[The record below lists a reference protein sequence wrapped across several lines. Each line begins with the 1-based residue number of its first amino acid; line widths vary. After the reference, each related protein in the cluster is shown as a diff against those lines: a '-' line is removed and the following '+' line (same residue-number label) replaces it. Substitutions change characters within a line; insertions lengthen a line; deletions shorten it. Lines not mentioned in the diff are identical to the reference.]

1 MNNTIHNRISA
12 SEQLEAIKYMAENG
26 NLSNYLSEDG
36 KMDTDAIW
44 GAVNEMNKRKLLEQH
59 PYTITKLANGRW
71 QTFLPA
77 DGTQKKKQIR
87 RVDKDDLEAVV
98 VAYYV
103 KKNTV
108 HTIEKV
114 AYEWLDF
121 KASEPG
127 FKRASYDRY
136 ENNYLRILGD
146 YSDINIS
153 KLSEYELEDYLIERI
168 VEKQIT
174 YRAWSDI
181 KIVLKGIFKYAKRH
195 QYTDIAIDDVLDY
208 VDSEKKVFA
217 KPKIKNDSEDV
228 FTEDEVRKIE
238 EYIDGRKKLS
248 LVDLGIKLAL
258 RTGLRAGELAALKYS
273 DLDTRAKAMR
283 ISRTEQH
290 SKNSEGHIEY
300 YFSDEGTLKCEH
312 PAEDLYID
320 NGAIEL
326 IQEINARYPESDFL
340 FFDGHFIRSQAFS
353 KRLSHICKTIGIPS
367 RTLHKARKTYATR
380 LINAGVDQMLVK
392 TQLRHKDITTT
403 LKHYYRDNK
412 SAAEKAAKIEAVL
425 SAY

>member
-1 MNNTIHNRISA
+1 MTNLTGLNVNVWDFIRSLDDISPY
-12 SEQLEAIKYMAENG
+12 IAENG
-26 NLSNYLSEDG
+26 NIDMVAVQDA
-36 KMDTDAIW
+36 MDK
-44 GAVNEMNKRKLLEQH
+44 MNKSKLLEQH
-59 PYTITKLANGRW
+59 PYAITRLANRRW

-77 DGTQKKKQIR
+77 DGKSKKKQIR
-87 RVDKDDLEAVV
+87 RVNRDDLESVV
-98 VAYYV
+98 VAYYI

-108 HTIEKV
+108 HTIKKT
-114 AYEWLDF
+114 AYEWLEF

-127 FKRASYDRY
+127 FKRSSFDRY
-136 ENNYLRILGD
+136 ENNYLRIFDG
-146 YSDINIS
+146 YGETNVS
-153 KLSEYELEDYLIERI
+153 KLSEFDLEDYLIKRI
-168 VEKQIT
+168 IEKQIT

-181 KIVLKGIFKYAKRH
+181 KIVIKGIFKYAKRH

-208 VDSEKKVFA
+208 IDSEKKIFA
-217 KPKIKNDSEDV
+217 KPRTKNDSDEV

-238 EYIDGRKKLS
+238 DYIDKRQKIS

-273 DLDTRAKAMR
+273 DLDMNTCAIR

-290 SKNSEGHIEY
+290 SKNETGHIEY

-312 PAEDLYID
+312 PAEDLYVD
-320 NGAIEL
+320 KGAIEL
-326 IQEINARYPESDFL
+326 IQEINDRYPESDFL
-340 FFDGHFIRSQAFS
+340 FYDGHFIRSQAFS
-353 KRLSHICKTIGIPS
+353 KRLCHICNTIGIKP

>member
-1 MNNTIHNRISA
+1 MNEIHCRISA
-12 SEQLEAIKYMAENG
+12 SEQLEAINYMAENG
-26 NLSNYLSEDG
+26 MLSDYLNESG
-36 KMDTDAIW
+36 IINADAIW
-44 GAVNEMNKRKLLEQH
+44 GAVNDMNKRKLLEQH
-59 PYTITKLANGRW
+59 PYTITRLANGRW

-77 DGTQKKKQIR
+77 DKKHKKKQIR
-87 RVDKDDLEAVV
+87 RVDKEDLEAVV
-98 VAYYV
+98 VDYYI

-108 HTIEKV
+108 HTIEKA

-127 FKRASYDRY
+127 FKKASYDRY

-146 YSDINIS
+146 YGDMNIA
-153 KLSEYELEDYLIERI
+153 KLSEFELEDYLIHRI
-168 VEKQIT
+168 IDKQIT

-208 VDSEKKVFA
+208 VDSEKKIFA
-217 KPKIKNDSEDV
+217 RPKVKNDCDEV
-228 FTEDEVRKIE
+228 FTEDEVRMIE
-238 EYIDGRKKLS
+238 EYINSRKKQS

-273 DLDTRAKAMR
+273 DLDPYTNAIR

-290 SKNSEGHIEY
+290 SKDREGHTEY

-312 PAEDLYID
+312 PAENLYVDQNTI
-320 NGAIEL
+320 NL
-326 IQEINARYPESDFL
+326 IREIYERYPESDYL
-340 FFDGHFIRSQAFS
+340 FHDGHFIRSQAFS
-353 KRLSHICKTIGIPS
+353 KRLSHICKTIGIPP

-412 SAAEKAAKIEAVL
+412 SSAEKAAKIEAVFGN
-425 SAY
+425 Y

>member
-1 MNNTIHNRISA
+1 MTNLTGLNVNVWDFIRSLDDISPY
-12 SEQLEAIKYMAENG
+12 IAENG
-26 NLSNYLSEDG
+26 NID
-36 KMDTDAIW
+36 MVAVQDAM
-44 GAVNEMNKRKLLEQH
+44 EKMNKSKLLEQH
-59 PYTITKLANGRW
+59 PYAITRLANGRW

-77 DGTQKKKQIR
+77 DGKSKKKQIR
-87 RVDKDDLEAVV
+87 RVNRDDLEAVV
-98 VAYYV
+98 VSYYV

-108 HTIEKV
+108 HTIEKT

-127 FKRASYDRY
+127 FKRSSYDRY

-146 YSDINIS
+146 CSDINIT
-153 KLSEYELEDYLIERI
+153 KLSEFDFEDYLIKKI

-195 QYTDIAIDDVLDY
+195 QYTDITIDDVLDF
-208 VDSEKKVFA
+208 VDNEKKVFT
-217 KPKIKNDSEDV
+217 KPKIKNDCEDV

-273 DLDTRAKAMR
+273 DLDIRAKSIK

-320 NGAIEL
+320 SGAIEL
-326 IQEINARYPESDFL
+326 IQEINDRYPESDFL
-340 FFDGHFIRSQAFS
+340 FYDGHFIRSQAFS
-353 KRLSHICKTIGIPS
+353 KRLCHICNTIGIKP

-412 SAAEKAAKIEAVL
+412 SATEKAAKIEAVL

>member
-1 MNNTIHNRISA
+1 
-12 SEQLEAIKYMAENG
+12 
-26 NLSNYLSEDG
+26 
-36 KMDTDAIW
+36 
-44 GAVNEMNKRKLLEQH
+44 
-59 PYTITKLANGRW
+59 ITKL
-71 QTFLPA
+71 T
-77 DGTQKKKQIR
+77 
-87 RVDKDDLEAVV
+87 E
-98 VAYYV
+98 
-103 KKNTV
+103 
-108 HTIEKV
+108 
-114 AYEWLDF
+114 
-121 KASEPG
+121 
-127 FKRASYDRY
+127 YD
-136 ENNYLRILGD
+136 
-146 YSDINIS
+146 
-153 KLSEYELEDYLIERI
+153 LEDYLIKRI

-181 KIVLKGIFKYAKRH
+181 KIVIKGIFKYAKRH
-195 QYTDIAIDDVLDY
+195 QYTDISIDDVLDY
-208 VDSEKKVFA
+208 VGSEKKVFA
-217 KPKIKNDSEDV
+217 KPKIRSDCEDV
-228 FTEDEVRKIE
+228 FMEDEVRKIE

-273 DLDTRAKAMR
+273 DLDIRAKAIR

-290 SKNSEGHIEY
+290 SKNSKGHIEY

-353 KRLSHICKTIGIPS
+353 KRLSHICKTIGIPP

-412 SAAEKAAKIEAVL
+412 SAAEKAARIEAVL